1 MLVVKN
7 FSSLVSHRRLNVIEF
22 LMSPWGWLL
31 LFLVSMIAGVAW
43 GLKKGK
49 ERKGENSMK
58 VNAGVVAVVLAVL
71 AVVLFQL
78 PSLSIDINGIFTYA
92 FDVVNA
98 FMPLIA
104 IIAGLGLGFNLIT
117 KISSLFNRAL

>member
-1 MLVVKN
+1 M
-7 FSSLVSHRRLNVIEF
+7 IEF
-22 LMSPWGWLL
+22 LSNPLVWGA
-31 LFLVSMIAGVAW
+31 LFLVALIAGGYW
-43 GLKKGK
+43 RLQRDKNRNDEQQGSIQL
-49 ERKGENSMK
+49 NS
-58 VNAGVVAVVLAVL
+58 AVVATLLAVGL
-71 AVVLFQL
+71 AVLFQL

-117 KISSLFNRAL
+117 KISGLFNRAL

>member
-1 MLVVKN
+1 M
-7 FSSLVSHRRLNVIEF
+7 EF
-22 LMSPWGWLL
+22 LHNPWVWLL
-31 LFLVSMIAGVAW
+31 LFVVAFIIGGVWAV
-43 GLKKGK
+43 KKGK
-49 ERKGENSMK
+49 ARQQDNENSIQ
-58 VNAGVVAVVLAVL
+58 VNSAVVAVVVAVV
-71 AVVLFQL
+71 AVLFQL

-117 KISSLFNRAL
+117 KISGLFNRAL

>member
-1 MLVVKN
+1 MIQFLSNPFTLAVLFVAA
-7 FSSLVSHRRLNVIEF
+7 LIIGGAWRLHRDKTQRQQNADDQQPGMQLN
-22 LMSPWGWLL
+22 S
-31 LFLVSMIAGVAW
+31 A
-43 GLKKGK
+43 
-49 ERKGENSMK
+49 
-58 VNAGVVAVVLAVL
+58 VVAVVLAVVWVL
-71 AVVLFQL
+71 ALFQL

-117 KISSLFNRAL
+117 KISGLFNRAL

>member
-1 MLVVKN
+1 MRVQ
-7 FSSLVSHRRLNVIEF
+7 S
-22 LMSPWGWLL
+22 
-31 LFLVSMIAGVAW
+31 A
-43 GLKKGK
+43 
-49 ERKGENSMK
+49 
-58 VNAGVVAVVLAVL
+58 VVATVLAVAL
-71 AVVLFQL
+71 AVMFQL

-92 FDVVNA
+92 FNVVNA

>member
-1 MLVVKN
+1 MLECL
-7 FSSLVSHRRLNVIEF
+7 SSGYVSIAFFIIALGSALFGAWAMSRVQNKPQEEKRGVQTNV
-22 LMSPWGWLL
+22 
-31 LFLVSMIAGVAW
+31 
-43 GLKKGK
+43 
-49 ERKGENSMK
+49 
-58 VNAGVVAVVLAVL
+58 GVVAVVVAVL
-71 AVVLFQL
+71 VVLFQL

>member
-1 MLVVKN
+1 MFSNPLVWVVL
-7 FSSLVSHRRLNVIEF
+7 FVVSLVLGARIKLY
-22 LMSPWGWLL
+22 
-31 LFLVSMIAGVAW
+31 LVKRNKS
-43 GLKKGK
+43 K
-49 ERKGENSMK
+49 EKGETGMRVQS
-58 VNAGVVAVVLAVL
+58 AVVATVLAVL
-71 AVVLFQL
+71 VAVLFQL

>member
-1 MLVVKN
+1 MSEILGILGNPWVWLILFVAAFIIGGVWAVKRGKAAQEN
-7 FSSLVSHRRLNVIEF
+7 GNHVQVNV
-22 LMSPWGWLL
+22 
-31 LFLVSMIAGVAW
+31 
-43 GLKKGK
+43 
-49 ERKGENSMK
+49 
-58 VNAGVVAVVLAVL
+58 GVVAVVAAVV
-71 AVVLFQL
+71 AVLFQL

-117 KISSLFNRAL
+117 KISGLFNRAL

>member
-1 MLVVKN
+1 MDAPVVMLV
-7 FSSLVSHRRLNVIEF
+7 
-22 LMSPWGWLL
+22 
-31 LFLVSMIAGVAW
+31 LFLVALASSVAGAWWQARQTEKKAENHPRAIQLNGVA
-43 GLKKGK
+43 
-49 ERKGENSMK
+49 
-58 VNAGVVAVVLAVL
+58 VLSVMAL
-71 AVVLFQL
+71 VLFQL

-117 KISSLFNRAL
+117 KISGLFNRAL

>member
-1 MLVVKN
+1 MGTFSDPAVWFVLFVV
-7 FSSLVSHRRLNVIEF
+7 SLASAVAGAWWHARIAGKKQESPNPKLQLNV
-22 LMSPWGWLL
+22 
-31 LFLVSMIAGVAW
+31 AVAA
-43 GLKKGK
+43 
-49 ERKGENSMK
+49 
-58 VNAGVVAVVLAVL
+58 VVVAV

-104 IIAGLGLGFNLIT
+104 IVAGLGLGFNLIT
-117 KISSLFNRAL
+117 KISGLFNRAL